1 MLPDRFFKEY
11 GETAIRSKA
20 ADNPETEET
29 KDTFTA
35 ADVDKIVT
43 EKVNAALEEMKAS
56 LASAQAEQKGE
67 QNNEENNTESGSTAD
82 NNE

>member
-1 MLPDRFFKEY
+1 MLPDRFFQEY
-11 GETAIRSKA
+11 GETASRSKA

-35 ADVDKIVT
+35 ADVDKIVS
-43 EKVNAALEEMKAS
+43 EKVTAALEEMKAS
-56 LASAQAEQKGE
+56 LAAAQAETKGE
-67 QNNEENNTESGSTAD
+67 QNNEEGNNETGKAAD